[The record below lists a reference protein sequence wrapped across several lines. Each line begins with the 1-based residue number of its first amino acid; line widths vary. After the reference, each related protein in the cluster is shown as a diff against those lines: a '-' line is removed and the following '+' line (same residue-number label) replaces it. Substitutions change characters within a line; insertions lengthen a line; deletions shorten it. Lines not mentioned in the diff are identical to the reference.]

1 MAKQTRYLV
10 YFFENTDGHKDT
22 RFFKKGF
29 KHCGVI
35 TFDEENNT
43 WILIEYIFG
52 HLNVEVL
59 SEEKIEAVFRMFKKK
74 NGKVLQ
80 GDIKPR
86 KTKFP
91 SFMGSWIKE
100 HSCVSYVQRI
110 LGLNKWW
117 IFTPHQL
124 YCALQKQKFREIDL

>member
-10 YFFENTDGHKDT
+10 YFYENTDYHRDT
-22 RFFKKGF
+22 KFFKKGF

-35 TFDEENNT
+35 TYDPENKV
-43 WILIEYIFG
+43 WILLEYIFG
-52 HLNVEVL
+52 HLLLETIPEDKVD
-59 SEEKIEAVFRMFKKK
+59 IIFRMFQMKH
-74 NGKVLQ
+74 GRVLE

-86 KTKFP
+86 NTRFP
-91 SFMGSWIKE
+91 SIMGSWIKE

-117 IFTPHQL
+117 IFTPYQL
-124 YCALQKQKFREIDL
+124 YCALKKLNFREIDL

>member
-10 YFFENTDGHKDT
+10 YFYENNDYHRDT
-22 RFFKKGF
+22 KFFKKGF

-35 TFDEENNT
+35 TYDAENKV
-43 WILIEYIFG
+43 WILLEYIFG
-52 HLNVEVL
+52 HLLLETV
-59 SEEKIEAVFRMFKKK
+59 SEDKIDTIFRMFQMKK
-74 NGKVLQ
+74 GKVLE
-80 GDIKPR
+80 GEIKPR
-86 KTKFP
+86 NTKFP

-117 IFTPHQL
+117 IFTPYQL
-124 YCALQKQKFREIDL
+124 YCALKKQNFREIDL